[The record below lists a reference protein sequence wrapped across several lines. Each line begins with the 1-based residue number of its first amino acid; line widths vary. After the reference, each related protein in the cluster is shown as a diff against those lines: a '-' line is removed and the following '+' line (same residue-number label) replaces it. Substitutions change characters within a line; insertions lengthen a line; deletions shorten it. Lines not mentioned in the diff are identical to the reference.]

1 MSASSPNVIASTNT
15 QLSLSKLVNPIPL
28 LEVLRNQETSRD
40 AIKNQ
45 QNLCLQMNPYLT
57 PKKSH
62 SSKLKGSRPHPFV
75 PEQSS
80 SRRRLP
86 HVIAP
91 TNPRLGRFKLVNPIP
106 LLEALQ
112 NQQASRDAIKKQ
124 QKHCLQMKNIIC
136 ASATRRRPSATGD
149 RCQAPDACTLFA
161 EPDTLKTMRP
171 SLPDRAHFLRLARTH
186 SLVPLYRTLTADLET
201 PVSAFLRL
209 AAAEPECFILE
220 SVEGGEH
227 LGRYTYIGT
236 RPSRRIVSHGD
247 QIEITEHGR
256 TRKITGDVFALLRDA
271 LHGHK
276 PARVQGLPP
285 FTAGAVGF
293 LSYDVV
299 RQIERLPQDT
309 TDDLQLPD
317 ACLMFFDEVLAFD
330 HVKKEILLIVT
341 ADLRRHKPQAAYA
354 DALRRLDRLD
364 HRLSQPLP
372 KINPK
377 KPAGKLKL
385 NPRTKKS
392 AFLRGVEQAKEYIA
406 AGDIFQVVLSQ
417 RLDLE
422 PGVDPFSI
430 YRALRIVNPSPY
442 MYFLRFGHKK
452 LSREDHNKKRKGSR
466 EAAANEIIETT
477 HIVGSSPELLVRVE
491 GRRIEYRPIAGTRP
505 RGTTEEADLA
515 AEHEMSSDEKERA
528 EHVMLVDLGRNDVGR
543 VSEYGTVSVTNLMHV
558 ERYSHVMHLVSD
570 IEGRLK
576 PELSAVD
583 ALRSCFPAGTLS
595 GAPKIRA
602 MEIIEELEPTRRG
615 IYGGTVLYADYSGNL
630 TSCIAI
636 RTLLVEGKKGY
647 IQAGAGIVADSIP
660 ESEYQESLNKARAVV
675 RAVERARES

>member
-1 MSASSPNVIASTNT
+1 
-15 QLSLSKLVNPIPL
+15 
-28 LEVLRNQETSRD
+28 
-40 AIKNQ
+40 
-45 QNLCLQMNPYLT
+45 
-57 PKKSH
+57 
-62 SSKLKGSRPHPFV
+62 
-75 PEQSS
+75 
-80 SRRRLP
+80 
-86 HVIAP
+86 
-91 TNPRLGRFKLVNPIP
+91 
-106 LLEALQ
+106 
-112 NQQASRDAIKKQ
+112 
-124 QKHCLQMKNIIC
+124 
-136 ASATRRRPSATGD
+136 
-149 RCQAPDACTLFA
+149 
-161 EPDTLKTMRP
+161 MRP

-209 AAAEPECFILE
+209 AANEPECFILE

-236 RPSRRIVSHGD
+236 RPSRRIVSHGN
-247 QIEITEHGR
+247 QIEITEHGK
-256 TRKITGDVFALLRDA
+256 TRSLTGDVFTLLRDA

-276 PARVQGLPP
+276 PARIAGLPP

-293 LSYDVV
+293 FSYDVV
-299 RQIERLPQDT
+299 RQIERLPEST
-309 TDDLQLPD
+309 EDDLQLPD

-354 DALRRLDRLD
+354 DALRRLDRLEK
-364 HRLSQPLP
+364 RLSQPLP
-372 KINPK
+372 KLNGR
-377 KPAGKLKL
+377 KPAGKLRL
-385 NPRTKKS
+385 TSRTKKS
-392 AFLRGVEQAKEYIA
+392 AFERRVERAKEYIA

-417 RLDLE
+417 RFDLE
-422 PGVDPFSI
+422 PGVDPFSV

-442 MYFLRFGHKK
+442 MYFLRFG
-452 LSREDHNKKRKGSR
+452 RKVPGAKSAR
-466 EAAANEIIETT
+466 GAKEETT

-505 RGTTEEADLA
+505 RGATEDADLA
-515 AEHEMSSDEKERA
+515 AENEMFHDEKERA

-543 VSEYGTVSVTNLMHV
+543 VSEYGSVQVSNLMHV

-570 IEGRLK
+570 IEGRLR

-636 RTLLVEGKKGY
+636 RTLLVEGKKGF

-660 ESEYQESLNKARAVV
+660 ENEYVESMNKAKAVV
-675 RAVERARES
+675 RAIERARGN